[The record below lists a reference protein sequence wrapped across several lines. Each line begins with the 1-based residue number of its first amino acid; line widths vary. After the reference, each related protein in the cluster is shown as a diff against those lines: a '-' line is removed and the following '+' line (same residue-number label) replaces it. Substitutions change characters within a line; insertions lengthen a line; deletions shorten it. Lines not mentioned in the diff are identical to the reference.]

1 MDLNKEI
8 KLGDLFRRKAKD
20 AEEAP
25 EEPKPPKEP
34 RRALFARKEKAP
46 KQPKEPKAPKQP
58 KESKAPKQPKES
70 KARKEKAPE
79 QAPKAAPAPPAIPL
93 MRAFNLL
100 PKEEAADRG
109 TRLGL
114 AQVLVA
120 LLGLLVLAGL
130 GTGYLF
136 MSGRVADKHAQV
148 DDLRVQLADLD
159 VPSEAPEDEGAGD
172 APFATDAEARTAA
185 LAGALTGR
193 VAWDRVL
200 REVTLVVPEEVWFTT
215 VTASSPDTAVAEGSA
230 PASTPD
236 AGAGNS
242 LTMAGTA
249 RSQDAVARLL
259 ARLAVIPELIDVQLQ
274 SSTAEPQENGSTTF
288 SFSIVA
294 TVDPAGAPS

>member
-1 MDLNKEI
+1 VDLNKEI

-20 AEEAP
+20 AGDAP
-25 EEPKPPKEP
+25 EQPKPPKEP
-34 RRALFARKEKAP
+34 RRALFARKEKGP

-58 KESKAPKQPKES
+58 KEP
-70 KARKEKAPE
+70 KARKEKAAA

-100 PKEEAADRG
+100 PGEEAAEHR

-120 LLGLLVLAGL
+120 LLGLLVVAGL

-136 MSGRVADKHAQV
+136 MSGRVADKQAQV

-159 VPSEAPEDEGAGD
+159 VPSEAPEDEGVGD
-172 APFATDAEARTAA
+172 DVPLASDAEARTTA

-200 REVTLVVPEEVWFTT
+200 REVTMVVPEDVWFTT
-215 VTASSPDTAVAEGSA
+215 VTAASPDAAAAAGTGPATAPAEG
-230 PASTPD
+230 
-236 AGAGNS
+236 AGDS
-242 LTMAGTA
+242 LTIAGTA

-259 ARLAVIPELIDVQLQ
+259 ARLGVIPELTHVQLQ
-274 SSTAEPQENGSTTF
+274 SSTAELQENGSSTF
-288 SFSIVA
+288 LFSIVA

>member
-20 AEEAP
+20 AAEAP

-34 RRALFARKEKAP
+34 RRALFARKEKEP
-46 KQPKEPKAPKQP
+46 KTPKPPKEP
-58 KESKAPKQPKES
+58 
-70 KARKEKAPE
+70 KARKEKAARS
-79 QAPKAAPAPPAIPL
+79 APKAAPAPPAIPL

-100 PKEEAADRG
+100 PRDEATERT

-120 LLGLLVLAGL
+120 LLGLLVVAGL

-136 MSGRVADKHAQV
+136 MSGRVADKQAQV

-159 VPSEAPEDEGAGD
+159 VPSEAPADEGEGD
-172 APFATDAEARTAA
+172 VPLASDAEARTAA

-200 REVTLVVPEEVWFTT
+200 REVTLVVPEDVWFTT
-215 VTASSPDTAVAEGSA
+215 VTAASPDAAAADGTA
-230 PASTPD
+230 PAATPVE
-236 AGAGNS
+236 GAGDS
-242 LTMAGTA
+242 LTIAGTA
-249 RSQDAVARLL
+249 RSQEAVARLL
-259 ARLAVIPELIDVQLQ
+259 ARLGVIPELTDVQLQ
-274 SSTAEPQENGSTTF
+274 SSVAELQESGASTFLFT
-288 SFSIVA
+288 IVA
-294 TVDPAGAPS
+294 TVDPAGATS

>member
-8 KLGDLFRRKAKD
+8 KLGDLFRRKVKD
-20 AEEAP
+20 AGEAP
-25 EEPKPPKEP
+25 EKPKPPKEP
-34 RRALFARKEKAP
+34 RRALFAGKEKAPKQSKEPKAP
-46 KQPKEPKAPKQP
+46 KQPKEPKAPK
-58 KESKAPKQPKES
+58 
-70 KARKEKAPE
+70 EKAAR
-79 QAPKAAPAPPAIPL
+79 QAPKATPAPPAIPL

-100 PKEEAADRG
+100 PGEEAAERR

-120 LLGLLVLAGL
+120 LLGLLVVAGL

-136 MSGRVADKHAQV
+136 MSGRVADKQSQV

-159 VPSEAPEDEGAGD
+159 VPSEAPADEGGD
-172 APFATDAEARTAA
+172 DVPLASDAEARTTA

-200 REVTLVVPEEVWFTT
+200 REVTLVVPEDVWFTT
-215 VTASSPDTAVAEGSA
+215 VTTGSPDAAAAAGTAPATAPAEG
-230 PASTPD
+230 
-236 AGAGNS
+236 AGDS
-242 LTMAGTA
+242 LTIAGTA

-259 ARLAVIPELIDVQLQ
+259 ARLGVIPELTHVQLQ
-274 SSTAEPQENGSTTF
+274 SSTAELQENGSSTF

>member
-20 AEEAP
+20 AGDAP
-25 EEPKPPKEP
+25 VKAKPPKEP

-46 KQPKEPKAPKQP
+46 KIPKEPKAPKE
-58 KESKAPKQPKES
+58 KV
-70 KARKEKAPE
+70 ARQGSAKV
-79 QAPKAAPAPPAIPL
+79 APAPPPIPL

-100 PKEEAADRG
+100 PGEEAAAERR

-120 LLGLLVLAGL
+120 LLGLLVVAGL

-136 MSGRVADKHAQV
+136 MSGRVADKQAQV

-159 VPSEAPEDEGAGD
+159 VPSEAPADEGAD
-172 APFATDAEARTAA
+172 DVPLASDAEARTSA

-200 REVTLVVPEEVWFTT
+200 RQVTLVVPEDVGFTT
-215 VTASSPDTAVAEGSA
+215 VTTVSPDAAAAGGTDPAAAPAEG
-230 PASTPD
+230 
-236 AGAGNS
+236 AGDS
-242 LTMAGTA
+242 LTLAGQA
-249 RSQDAVARLL
+249 RSQEAVARLL
-259 ARLAVIPELIDVQLQ
+259 ARLGVIPELTEVQLQ
-274 SSTAEPQENGSTTF
+274 SSVAEPQEDGSIRF
-288 SFSIVA
+288 LFNIVA

>member
-25 EEPKPPKEP
+25 EEPKPPKES

-46 KQPKEPKAPKQP
+46 KQPKEPKAPKQ
-58 KESKAPKQPKES
+58 
-70 KARKEKAPE
+70 RKEPKAQKE
-79 QAPKAAPAPPAIPL
+79 EAAQQAPKAAPAPPAIPL

-100 PKEEAADRG
+100 PREEAAERR

-120 LLGLLVLAGL
+120 LLGLLVVAGL

-136 MSGRVADKHAQV
+136 MSGRVADKQAQV

-159 VPSEAPEDEGAGD
+159 VPSEAPEDEGVGD
-172 APFATDAEARTAA
+172 DVPLASDAEARTAA

-200 REVTLVVPEEVWFTT
+200 REVTLVVPEDVWFTT
-215 VTASSPDTAVAEGSA
+215 VTTGAPDAAAAGGTA
-230 PASTPD
+230 PAATP
-236 AGAGNS
+236 AEGAGNS
-242 LTMAGTA
+242 LTIAGTA

-259 ARLAVIPELIDVQLQ
+259 ARLGVIPELTDAQLQ
-274 SSTAEPQENGSTTF
+274 SSVAELQENGSSTF

>member
-1 MDLNKEI
+1 VDLNKEI

-20 AEEAP
+20 AAEAP

-34 RRALFARKEKAP
+34 RRALFARKEKEPKAP
-46 KQPKEPKAPKQP
+46 KPPKEPKA
-58 KESKAPKQPKES
+58 
-70 KARKEKAPE
+70 RKEETAR

-100 PKEEAADRG
+100 PREEAAERS

-114 AQVLVA
+114 VQVLVA
-120 LLGLLVLAGL
+120 LLGLLVVAGL

-136 MSGRVADKHAQV
+136 MSGRVADKQAQV
-148 DDLRVQLADLD
+148 DDLRVQLADLEVPPEAPADEGGDD
-159 VPSEAPEDEGAGD
+159 VPLAS
-172 APFATDAEARTAA
+172 DAEARTTA

-200 REVTLVVPEEVWFTT
+200 REVTLVVPEDVWFTT
-215 VTASSPDTAVAEGSA
+215 VTTGSPDAAAAGGTA
-230 PASTPD
+230 PAATP
-236 AGAGNS
+236 AEGAGNS
-242 LTMAGTA
+242 LTIAGTA

-259 ARLAVIPELIDVQLQ
+259 ARLGVIPELTDVQLQ
-274 SSTAEPQENGSTTF
+274 SSVAELQESGASTF

>member
-20 AEEAP
+20 AGEAS
-25 EEPKPPKEP
+25 EKPKPPKEP

-46 KQPKEPKAPKQP
+46 KQPKE
-58 KESKAPKQPKES
+58 SKAPKETA
-70 KARKEKAPE
+70 AR
-79 QAPKAAPAPPAIPL
+79 QAGPKAAPVPPTIPL

-100 PKEEAADRG
+100 PREEVAEAR

-114 AQVLVA
+114 ARVLVA
-120 LLGLLVLAGL
+120 LLGLLVVAGL

-136 MSGRVADKHAQV
+136 MSGRVADKQAQV

-159 VPSEAPEDEGAGD
+159 VPSGAPEDEDVGD
-172 APFATDAEARTAA
+172 DVPLASDAEARTTA

-200 REVTLVVPEEVWFTT
+200 REVTLVVPEDVWFTT
-215 VTASSPDTAVAEGSA
+215 VTTGSPDAAAAGGTAPATTPAEG
-230 PASTPD
+230 
-236 AGAGNS
+236 AGTS
-242 LTMAGTA
+242 LTIAGTA

-259 ARLAVIPELIDVQLQ
+259 ARLGVIPELTDVQLQ
-274 SSTAEPQENGSTTF
+274 SSVAELQENGSSTF
-288 SFSIVA
+288 LFSIVA